1 MEWLWNLL
9 DSFVI
14 CYCLLFWTWLCTTF
28 SGIPIILNL
37 LMNRNIVTGSDGQW
51 CVYTNV
57 VLFFLILFFS
67 ETSESS
73 WVKWARENKR
83 RVQEIKI
90 KNYFFFPP
98 PLPLALV
105 VNKSPAVY
113 NIINFITCA
122 WWTLK
127 RNKKQRIV
135 HGQVASNIN
144 SVQHPCFQLQYLPA
158 FIISLPY

>member
-1 MEWLWNLL
+1 MKPVRLL
-9 DSFVI
+9 
-14 CYCLLFWTWLCTTF
+14 CYMLLFAFLDLTVHNVQWHSYHF
-28 SGIPIILNL
+28 E

-113 NIINFITCA
+113 NIILSPALGGLWRET
-122 WWTLK
+122 K
-127 RNKKQRIV
+127 NKGLCTVRW
-135 HGQVASNIN
+135 
-144 SVQHPCFQLQYLPA
+144 LPT
-158 FIISLPY
+158 